1 MSFIGF
7 STFPDAQLHRL
18 RIRNLVPADKAFERR
33 NHQCSVVR
41 GADTRASRTFTRGEQ
56 KALGFLDMSRKQIF
70 EFVGRAQE
78 ETALVV
84 RSTGAEGRPAA
95 TESAAAASTVWIR
108 SLVRMVS
115 AQRSGSS
122 KAPAFR
128 FVFQCNET
136 GREFQHSIRLRAEC
150 AGFERFAVRFR
161 QKKLRRVSRKKRH
174 QSHCVFIQTGNR
186 FRIKKT
192 ASTPIPQRSA

>member
-1 MSFIGF
+1 
-7 STFPDAQLHRL
+7 
-18 RIRNLVPADKAFERR
+18 
-33 NHQCSVVR
+33 
-41 GADTRASRTFTRGEQ
+41 
-56 KALGFLDMSRKQIF
+56 MSRKQIF

-78 ETALVV
+78 EN
-84 RSTGAEGRPAA
+84 GIGRPKHRGSGAA
-95 TESAAAASTVWIR
+95 RNDGKRCGGEHRLDQVFGAHGFSP
-108 SLVRMVS
+108 
-115 AQRSGSS
+115 AQRIV

-136 GREFQHSIRLRAEC
+136 GGELQHGIGLRAER

-186 FRIKKT
+186 FRVKKDRFY
-192 ASTPIPQRSA
+192 ANPAEVGVSHG